1 MDSLPLRP
9 DLLYNQDRN
18 IWKTIQDR
26 KETEKKKEEVCYLG
40 LGFFWWAFKYFFPLK
55 WSVLSCLRT

>member
-1 MDSLPLRP
+1 MDSLPLHP
-9 DLLYNQDRN
+9 NLLYNQDGN

-40 LGFFWWAFKYFFPLK
+40 LGVFLVGF
-55 WSVLSCLRT
+55 